1 MAASFA
7 FAACGH
13 SGSTPSPA
21 SSATAVATATGSA
34 PASLSSPCA
43 SSLGIAY
50 EPDAGNGA
58 GFNGIQVVHFEDN
71 GEHLCGAVTPTSTTS
86 GIRLDG
92 SAGPLAVSQDE
103 SDALALIF
111 NGATNGYS
119 LAQDLFGA
127 TIGQLVP
134 AGTFYNLSVA
144 PTPAP
149 VVTLAPGASPSPS
162 PNPTPTA
169 ALIGDATSVT
179 ILNGSSTGVALFV
192 SPNTNPQGIVALTS
206 LANAPPQYG
215 SSVPFSSPNYTL
227 PNPLGTS
234 FSNIRAMSNAT
245 TGVQNVLVRGTN
257 DLIAIGVTDNAAGY
271 QFNIQAQDTNL
282 GSSAVVRGYGRM
294 AIDPQDPSRALIG
307 GTSSGNLNQLTLVTG
322 MPGTITESSTL
333 QMPGAINSIAYSPG
347 GSVAVIGT
355 TVGIVVVGGTS
366 STTLTQLTPFGSG
379 LVAYQPTF
387 TNCNGARS
395 TLTNVVS
402 VSFSADELYVVG
414 LGTAAG
420 VSCASGYNGTL
431 VAVPLSGSSGAT
443 PVPGS
448 AATPTAAPSGSPSP
462 SPFPTFFQQ
471 NNVIAPPAGADYLL
485 VH

>member
-1 MAASFA
+1 MVASFA

-13 SGSTPSPA
+13 SGSTPSVT
-21 SSATAVATATGSA
+21 SSATPVATPTGSA

-43 SSLGIAY
+43 STLGVAY

-71 GEHLCGAVTPTSTTS
+71 GEHLCGAVTPVSTTN

-92 SAGPLAVSQDE
+92 SVGPLAVSQDQ

-111 NGATNGYS
+111 NGASNGYS

-127 TIGQLVP
+127 ELGQLVP
-134 AGTFYNLSVA
+134 AGTFYDLAVA
-144 PTPAP
+144 PTPVPA
-149 VVTLAPGASPSPS
+149 VTLSPGATATPS
-162 PNPTPTA
+162 PNPTPPA
-169 ALIGDATSVT
+169 ALISDATSVT
-179 ILNGSSTGVALFV
+179 ILNGSSTAVALFV
-192 SPNTNPQGIVALTS
+192 SPGTNPQGIVALTS
-206 LANAPPQYG
+206 LSNAPPQYG

-227 PNPLGTS
+227 QNPVGTS

-245 TGVQNVLVRGTN
+245 SGVQNVLVRGTN
-257 DLIAIGVTDNAAGY
+257 DLIVYGVTDNALGY
-271 QFNIQAQDTNL
+271 QFNVQAQDTNL
-282 GSSAVVRGYGRM
+282 GSTTVLRGYGRM
-294 AIDPQDPSRALIG
+294 AIDPQDPSRALVG
-307 GTSSGNLNQLTLVTG
+307 GTSAGNLNQLTLITG
-322 MPGTITESSTL
+322 MPGAITESSTL
-333 QMPGAINSIAYSPG
+333 QMPGAINSIAYSPSG
-347 GSVAVIGT
+347 VVAVVGT
-355 TVGIVVVGGTS
+355 TAGIVVVGGTS
-366 STTLTQLTPFGSG
+366 GSTLTQLTPFGSG
-379 LVAYQPTF
+379 LVAYQPVF

-402 VSFSADELYVVG
+402 VGFSADELYVLG
-414 LGTAAG
+414 LGTGAG

-448 AATPTAAPSGSPSP
+448 AATPTPAPSGSPAP

-471 NNVIAPPAGADYLL
+471 NNVIAPPAGADYLF